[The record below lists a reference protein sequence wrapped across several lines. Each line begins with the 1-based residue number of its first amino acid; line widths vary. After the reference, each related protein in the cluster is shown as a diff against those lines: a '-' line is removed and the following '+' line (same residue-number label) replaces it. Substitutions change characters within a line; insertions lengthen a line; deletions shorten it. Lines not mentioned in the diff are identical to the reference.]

1 MKDAGSAARAGRSW
15 LAWRSPPET
24 GRPTLCRDEARLSTV
39 PRWWLGWS
47 VLAVVSLWCAPAGAH
62 GGVFP
67 PVPPVP
73 PREPPAP
80 SGPPSGPVTPPS
92 KPSGP
97 KTPSPTTPAG
107 PWTPGPTTPKSGVA
121 PTTGEWDG
129 DLASWRV
136 WWRFNQDEFLELK
149 SRLGRKAPVTGSEG
163 FFGDAESAAIDHQ
176 RAAPNDVLERI
187 VPALLVSLRRDGATD
202 VTTAALIALARVG
215 ERAMPDGSTPHAAA
229 LSPLLRHPN
238 QEVAETAALAFGILG
253 APSPRNVDLLSRFVS
268 DDRAGLASLHG
279 LEFTKS
285 ISDRSRCFGLF
296 GLGLLGEG
304 CADPYLRRSIVETL
318 ERQLDRGLSEASVD
332 TAVAAVSALGLVAL
346 DARASR
352 APSSTS
358 EATGSRSQAP
368 SRSVEEQLARLF
380 AVYVDE
386 RAQDLVRAHVPIAL
400 ARLLEQR
407 ASDPWRERV
416 MRRLIADLAP
426 NSRASSLL
434 QRSAVQALGR
444 LATAA
449 NVELDVDARAA
460 LLGAMDARD
469 QFVRRF
475 AFIALARAGSHVDG
489 AAAAANAPDEVRSR
503 LIQALAA
510 DKAGAS
516 SWAALSLGMLEHRLQ
531 RLGVSV
537 PERTVMA
544 LIAARKQARTSEDR
558 GACSLAL
565 GLIGDPVAAEVLRK
579 AFAEERNPETQGDL
593 ALALGLV
600 GDTTAIDAIRE
611 LLSRSRYQPSLLISA
626 ATGLGLL
633 GDVRLVPSLVDLLA
647 RSTTQASQGAV
658 AAALG
663 RIGDVRSIEP
673 LVELAARSDVTDGA
687 RAFATVA
694 LGMVGDRRPLPW
706 RTSFARDLNY
716 TAGTP
721 ALMTPENASG
731 VLDIL

>member
-1 MKDAGSAARAGRSW
+1 MRRW
-15 LAWRSPPET
+15 LLR
-24 GRPTLCRDEARLSTV
+24 GFTLVAI
-39 PRWWLGWS
+39 G
-47 VLAVVSLWCAPAGAH
+47 LWCAPAGAH

-67 PVPPVP
+67 PVPPA
-73 PREPPAP
+73 PPAP
-80 SGPPSGPVTPPS
+80 PRQAPPTPGPPNGPATPPS

-107 PWTPGPTTPKSGVA
+107 PWTPGPSTPKPAVA

-149 SRLGRKAPVTGSEG
+149 ARLGRKAPVTGSEG

-176 RAAPNDVLERI
+176 RAATSDVLERI
-187 VPALLVSLRRDGATD
+187 VPALLVSLRRDGGTD

-215 ERAMPDGSTPHAAA
+215 ERSTTDGSTPHAAA

-238 QEVAETAALAFGILG
+238 QEIAETAALAFGILG
-253 APSPRNVDLLSRFVS
+253 ANSPRNVDLLSRFVS

-279 LEFTKS
+279 LEFAKP

-304 CADPYLRRSIVETL
+304 CADPYLRRSIVATL
-318 ERQLDRGLSEASVD
+318 EHELDRGLSEASAD
-332 TAVAAVSALGLVAL
+332 TAVAALTALGLVAL
-346 DARASR
+346 DSRASR
-352 APSSTS
+352 AANSTG
-358 EATGSRSQAP
+358 EASGARSDIP
-368 SRSVEEQLARLF
+368 SRSVEEQLAKLF

-386 RAQDLVRAHVPIAL
+386 RVQDLVRAHVPIAL
-400 ARLLEQR
+400 ARLLERR
-407 ASDPWRERV
+407 ASGPWRERI
-416 MRRLIADLAP
+416 MRRLIADLSP
-426 NSRASSLL
+426 NARASGLL

-449 NVELDVDARAA
+449 PDELDVEARAA
-460 LLGAMDARD
+460 LLGALEARD

-475 AFIALARAGSHVDG
+475 ACIALAHAGSHAAADHDAG
-489 AAAAANAPDEVRSR
+489 AAEADDEGDEVDQAGKEARVVAAANAADEVRSR
-503 LIQALAA
+503 LIQGLEA

-516 SWAALSLGMLEHRLQ
+516 SWAALSLGVLEHRL
-531 RLGVSV
+531 RRDGASV
-537 PERTVMA
+537 PERTVKA
-544 LIAARKQARTSEDR
+544 LLAARKRARTSEDR
-558 GACSLAL
+558 GACTLAL
-565 GLIGDPVAAEVLRK
+565 GLIGDPVAAEVLRD
-579 AFAEERNPETQGDL
+579 AFADERNPETQGDL

-600 GDTTAIDAIRE
+600 GDATAIDAIRE

-633 GDVRLVPSLVDLLA
+633 GDVRLVPSLVDLLS

-673 LVELAARSDVTDGA
+673 LVELAARADVTDGA

-706 RTSFARDLNY
+706 RMSLARDLNY

-721 ALMTPENASG
+721 SLMTPENASG